1 MATTLPPNSFNWI
14 FKPSLLPDV
23 LSAVSHFGSSSLLPD
38 RCLQGPPQLPVTF
51 HIPFCLVAFAGAIV
65 SASCPAHSSQD
76 PSPSTNLLLAVPTGV
91 SPPWAVVALQV
102 CMSGRGDFG
111 LITTS
116 FGTSK
121 PGHRE
126 ELEPGV

>member
-1 MATTLPPNSFNWI
+1 MATTLPPNSSNWI

-23 LSAVSHFGSSSLLPD
+23 ISAVSHLGSSSFLPD
-38 RCLQGPPQLPVTF
+38 HCLYGPPQLPAF
-51 HIPFCLVAFAGAIV
+51 HVPFCLVAFAGAIA
-65 SASCPAHSSQD
+65 SSSCPAHSSLE
-76 PSPSTNLLLAVPTGV
+76 PSPSANLLLAVPTGV
-91 SPPWAVVALQV
+91 SLPWTVVALQV
-102 CMSGRGDFG
+102 CMSGKGDLG

-116 FGTSK
+116 FGTSR